1 MVDYRLIFVILIIN
15 YYTIAEAFFS
25 ITIYP
30 LQNVQA
36 DTTVQISW
44 TLSGTQPTQPV
55 PFVLGIT
62 DLKTSNDTILD
73 NNVDIIKGGEPWK
86 VSVAGGN
93 YKLFLR
99 NLIDS
104 SNVYYSAPF
113 IVTGRISKGIST
125 TTDLLHANRVV
136 IPVIVIAA
144 TIVIILI

>member
-1 MVDYRLIFVILIIN
+1 I
-15 YYTIAEAFFS
+15 S
-25 ITIYP
+25 IYP
-30 LQNVQA
+30 LSNVQA
-36 DTTVQISW
+36 GTTVHISW

-55 PFVLGIT
+55 PFELGIT

-86 VSVAGGN
+86 VSVAGGT

-99 NLIDS
+99 NLVDS
-104 SNVYYSAPF
+104 ASVYYSNAF
-113 IVTGRISKGIST
+113 IVTTPPSEGTST

-144 TIVIILI
+144 TI